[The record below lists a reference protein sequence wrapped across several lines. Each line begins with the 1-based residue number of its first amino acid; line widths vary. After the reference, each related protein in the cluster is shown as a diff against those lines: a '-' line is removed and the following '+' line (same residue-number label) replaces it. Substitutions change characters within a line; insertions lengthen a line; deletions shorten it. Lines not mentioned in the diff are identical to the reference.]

1 MWTLGAESHVPRGLH
16 DGIVKTLEVE
26 DAGAF
31 GSFSERFIRTLC
43 MK

>member
-1 MWTLGAESHVPRGLH
+1 MWTLGIEGHVLRGLH
-16 DGIVKTLEVE
+16 DGIVKTFEVE

-31 GSFSERFIRTLC
+31 GLLSERFIRILR